1 MKKIENYC
9 SCLSVLEK
17 GNFQQAQDDEIY
29 RMGMIGQFQLTFELA
44 WKALKAVLELDGV
57 QSSDTGSPRDVLK
70 TAASVGFLKDD
81 EVWLLMLKKRNLST
95 HIYDEEEAD
104 ELMILLRD
112 SFIPAFRTLR
122 DFLMQKQAEI
132 EADDKEEAH

>member
-1 MKKIENYC
+1 
-9 SCLSVLEK
+9 
-17 GNFQQAQDDEIY
+17 
-29 RMGMIGQFQLTFELA
+29 MIGQFQLTFELA

-57 QSSDTGSPRDVLK
+57 QSADTGSPRDVLK

-122 DFLMQKQAEI
+122 DFLLQKQAEI